1 MNAQKIR
8 QAVSEYSTLIH
19 RSGWAANHD
28 GNVSMRE
35 GDRFFITPTAT
46 SKRLCP
52 PESIVEC
59 DLSGK
64 AVGHRGKPPSE
75 VALHVGAYRG
85 RKDVT
90 AVIHA
95 HPPHTS
101 AFALAQRPLKPIAM
115 PEVIVSLGEQI
126 PLVPLFLPKDAA
138 VIDAVKGALDLAD
151 AVLLSGNGAIT
162 VGVDLEQAYLRME
175 LLEHYAKI
183 LSIALGPV
191 GTPALLDENTRV
203 RLRQMRKDAGLLR
216 AEGASVAAKSVRDVV
231 AEEVQRVLSGVTK

>member
-1 MNAQKIR
+1 
-8 QAVSEYSTLIH
+8 
-19 RSGWAANHD
+19 
-28 GNVSMRE
+28 MRE

-59 DLSGK
+59 DPAGK
-64 AVGHRGKPPSE
+64 AVGQRGKPPSE

-95 HPPHTS
+95 HPPYAS
-101 AFALAQRPLKPIAM
+101 AFALAQRPLQPITM
-115 PEVIVSLGEQI
+115 PEVLVSIGEAV

-138 VIDAVKGALDLAD
+138 VIEAVEAALDVAD
-151 AVLLSGNGAIT
+151 AALLAGNGAIT

-175 LLEHYAKI
+175 LLEHFAKI
-183 LSIALGPV
+183 LTIALGPV
-191 GTPALLDENTRV
+191 GPPAALDDNARAK
-203 RLRQMRKDAGLLR
+203 LRGMRKDAGLLR
-216 AEGASVAAKSVRDVV
+216 TPKGSDPVVAKSVRDVV